1 MATLNNRRVVVT
13 GMGAVTPIGLSVQEF
28 WDAMMNCKSG
38 AATITSFDTS
48 RIETKFACE
57 LKGFDPQKY
66 IDKKT
71 VKRLDPY
78 AQYALAAA
86 AQAIEDSQL
95 QPEKL
100 PESEK
105 EKIGVIFGSGIGGIQ
120 TFYQQAII
128 NHTQGP
134 SRISPFFIPMLIPDI
149 ASGYISIQ
157 YGFRGPNYCVVSACA
172 TANNNII
179 DSYFL
184 IKEGMANIMVTGG
197 SEASINEIGIG
208 GFNASRAL
216 SVRNDSPETASRP
229 FDSTRDGFVMGEGGG
244 VLILEELQHALN
256 RNAKIYAELIGVG
269 LSADAYHITAPH
281 PDGAGAVL
289 SMQMAIKNANINST
303 EVDYINMHGT
313 STPLGDIGETIA
325 VKKVFGEHA
334 YKMNLSSTKSMTGH
348 LLGAAGA
355 VEAIASILA
364 INNGFVPPTINFS
377 NPDPNCDLNYTF
389 NKPVKKDINIAMSN
403 AFGFGGHNT
412 SILFKKYLG

>member
-1 MATLNNRRVVVT
+1 MATLNKRRVVVT

-95 QPEKL
+95 QPDKL

-120 TFYQQAII
+120 TFYQQAVI

-179 DSYFL
+179 DSYLL

-197 SEASINEIGIG
+197 SEAAINEIGIG

-216 SVRNDSPETASRP
+216 SVRNDSPEKASRP

-244 VLILEELQHALN
+244 ALILEELQHALN

-289 SMQMAIKNANINST
+289 SMEMAIKNANINPI

-348 LLGAAGA
+348 LLGAAGV

-412 SILFKKYLG
+412 SILFKKYID

>member
-1 MATLNNRRVVVT
+1 MTTQKKRRIVVT
-13 GMGAVTPIGLSVQEF
+13 GMGAITPIGLTVEEF
-28 WDAMMNCKSG
+28 WDGMMNCKSG

-48 RIETKFACE
+48 RLETKFACE

-71 VKRLDPY
+71 VRRLDLF
-78 AQYALAAA
+78 AQYALSAA

-95 QPEKL
+95 NHANL
-100 PESEK
+100 TESQK
-105 EKIGVIFGSGIGGIQ
+105 ERIGVIFGSGIGGIQ
-120 TFYQQAII
+120 TFYQQSII

-134 SRISPFFIPMLIPDI
+134 NRVSPFFIPMLIPDI

-157 YGFRGPNYCVVSACA
+157 YGFKGPNYCVVSACA

-179 DSYFL
+179 DSYLL
-184 IKEGMANIMVTGG
+184 IKEGIADVMVTGG
-197 SEASINEIGIG
+197 SEASINEIGIA

-244 VLILEELQHALN
+244 SLILEELEHALN
-256 RNAKIYAELIGVG
+256 RNAKIYAELIGFG

-281 PDGAGAVL
+281 PEGAGAIL
-289 SMQMAIKNANINST
+289 SMEMAIKNAGISPT
-303 EVDYINMHGT
+303 DIDYVNLHGT
-313 STPLGDIGETIA
+313 STPLGDIGETLAI
-325 VKKVFGEHA
+325 KKVFGSYA
-334 YKMNLSSTKSMTGH
+334 YKLNLSSTKSMTGH

-364 INNGFVPPTINFS
+364 INHGMIPPTINFA
-377 NPDPNCDLNYTF
+377 NPDPECDLNYTF
-389 NKPVKKDINIAMSN
+389 NKPEKKEVNIAMSN

-412 SILFKKYLG
+412 SIIFGKFVH